1 MYFPAPSGAN
11 YLGCQARVG
20 QSVVTVGDDGV
31 YLLRVYK

>member
-20 QSVVTVGDDGV
+20 VVTVGDDGV
-31 YLLRVYK
+31 YLLRVYR